1 MNLHYICTGTCHG
14 VSNQPGEC
22 KDDSCVAFGE
32 PLEECDCDDGDHY
45 GAFEAFNEEDEDL

>member
-32 PLEECDCDDGDHY
+32 PLEECDCDDGEHY